1 MSFSLKQIRYFITAA
16 KCGQISRAA
25 VELNVSQSAVTTA
38 IRQLEELLDIKMF
51 VRSSTGVMLTR
62 EGQQFMRHAQEII
75 AYVDQAMN
83 LQCGAGD
90 SASGEVRVGVTYVM
104 LGYFLAPHL
113 ARFQRLYPNI
123 NVQIEETPRNVV
135 EQQTAEGAFDISL
148 ALVQSSAKH
157 DKELIVKKLSRS
169 PRRVWLSANHP
180 LLALETIGLEDIAKE
195 PYIAL
200 TIDDAWENAQRY
212 WELTPFRPKVVVQTS
227 CIEALRTMVASGMG
241 VSILSD
247 MIYRHWSLD
256 GLRIETRDTRETL
269 PTVDASILIPARARL
284 KPAAQTLVNFL
295 HRNCSL

>member
-1 MSFSLKQIRYFITAA
+1 MSFTLKQIRYFITTAR
-16 KCGQISRAA
+16 CGQVSRAA
-25 VELNVSQSAVTTA
+25 LELNVSQSAVTAA
-38 IRQLEELLDIKMF
+38 IIQLEDLLDIKMF

-62 EGQQFMRHAQEII
+62 EGQQFMRYAQEII

-83 LQCGAGD
+83 LQGGI
-90 SASGEVRVGVTYVM
+90 SESIRGEVRVGVTYVM

-123 NVQIEETPRNVV
+123 DMVLEETPRNVV
-135 EQQTAEGAFDISL
+135 EQLTAEGVFDLSL
-148 ALVQSSAKH
+148 ALVQNSRHEK
-157 DKELIVKKLSRS
+157 DLIVKKLSSS
-169 PRRVWLSANHP
+169 PRRVWLSVNHP
-180 LLALETIGLEDIAKE
+180 LLMSENITLEDIAKE

-212 WELTPFRPKVVVQTS
+212 WELTPYRPKVIIKTS

-256 GLRIETRDTRETL
+256 GLRIETRDTKEAL
-269 PTVDASILIPARARL
+269 PTVDASILIPAGKPL
-284 KPAAQTLVNFL
+284 TPAAQTFVSFL
-295 HRNCSL
+295 QHNCSL